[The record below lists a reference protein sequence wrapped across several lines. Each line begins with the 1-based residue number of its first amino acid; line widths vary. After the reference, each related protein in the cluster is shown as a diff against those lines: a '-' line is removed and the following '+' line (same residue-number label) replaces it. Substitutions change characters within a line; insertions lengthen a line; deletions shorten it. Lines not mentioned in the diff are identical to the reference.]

1 MLDLALD
8 DAIANHKTYGNVELQ
23 HKLFARLRREDPI
36 HWTEPVGYRPFWT
49 ISKYP
54 DIVEIERQP
63 DLFINAPRTKL
74 LSTEFESKVRE
85 AMNGRPMLVRAL
97 PQMDNPDHSK
107 YQKLTHG
114 WFQPRQLRNLSD
126 RIEALARESV
136 DRLVA
141 LGGECDFYNDIAIYY
156 PLRVLM
162 TILGLPQEDEPRLL
176 KITQA
181 YFGGGD
187 PDMQQ
192 GSDLIDA
199 TLAYVEYFRD
209 VAKER
214 RQNPKDDVA
223 TVIATS
229 QIDGRPIE
237 DFEAYSYYV
246 ALASAGHDTTSATIA
261 GGLLALIENRKAMER
276 LQREPELISAAAE
289 EMVRWVSP
297 VKHFFRTAAA
307 DYEIRG
313 KKIKSGDSLFISY
326 PSGNRDEE
334 AFDRP
339 FEFMPDRSPN
349 RHLGFGFGI
358 HACIGRHLAKAEIV
372 AFFREFLK
380 RVEMIELADKPAWTE
395 TSFLG
400 GVKRLPVRY
409 RMRSD

>member
-23 HKLFARLRREDPI
+23 HRLFARLRRDDPI

-49 ISKYP
+49 VSKYA

-107 YQKLTHG
+107 YQKLTHA

-141 LGGECDFYNDIAIYY
+141 IGGECDFYNDIAIYY

-214 RQNPKDDVA
+214 RQKPKDDVA

-261 GGLLALIENRKAMER
+261 GGLLALIENRGAMER

-297 VKHFFRTAAA
+297 VKHFFRTAAV

-313 KKIKSGDSLFISY
+313 KKIKPGDSLFISY

-409 RMRSD
+409 RMR